1 MQCPKCGYIS
11 FDHLEVCVKCKKN
24 IKAVSDSLHGTVF
37 QAKAPAFLQ
46 LHPQQTQDEMGG
58 DDVFLKKPGAGDD
71 YIDDDLEI
79 LIEDAPEQES
89 EIEIAE
95 DSREGDLKMETG
107 EAAAGEGEED
117 DREIEIDFSQFEDT
131 HDDEAALADE
141 GEKEERSFSMEMP
154 EALSDISDLAPPGKK
169 GAAAKETSQIT
180 AKKTVDTP
188 DVDDLDFDLGL
199 DDLDSHQAPAPVSA
213 KEETTLSLDDIDFS
227 DTLTKSSPTEPSK
240 IGATD
245 MDEELNFDLD
255 LGGLSIHED
264 K

>member
-24 IKAVSDSLHGTVF
+24 IKAMSDSLRGTVF

-46 LHPQQTQDEMGG
+46 LHPSQSQEDEGRE
-58 DDVFLKKPGAGDD
+58 DVPLARSGLGED

-79 LIEDAPEQES
+79 LIEDAPEEES

-95 DSREGDLKMETG
+95 DSLKVDMKMETDK
-107 EAAAGEGEED
+107 AAAGEEAED

-131 HDDEAALADE
+131 QDTEPALTDE
-141 GEKEERSFSMEMP
+141 GVKEEKSFTLEMP
-154 EALSDISDLAPPGKK
+154 ESLADISDLAPPAKK
-169 GAAAKETSQIT
+169 GGGVQETSQVA
-180 AKKTVDTP
+180 AKKA
-188 DVDDLDFDLGL
+188 VDDLDFDLGL
-199 DDLDSHQAPAPVSA
+199 DDLESPQTPAAASS
-213 KEETTLSLDDIDFS
+213 KETMLSLDDIDFS

-240 IGATD
+240 TGTTD

-255 LGGLSIHED
+255 LGGLSIHKD

>member
-24 IKAVSDSLHGTVF
+24 IKEASESLHGTVF
-37 QAKAPAFLQ
+37 KAQAPAFLQ
-46 LHPQQTQDEMGG
+46 LHPQQSGDETEG
-58 DDVFLKKPGAGDD
+58 DDAFVKKSGVGED

-95 DSREGDLKMETG
+95 DSRKGDLKMEAGKAATG
-107 EAAAGEGEED
+107 EGDEED

-141 GEKEERSFSMEMP
+141 GEKEEKSFAMEMP

-169 GAAAKETSQIT
+169 AVEN
-180 AKKTVDTP
+180 P
-188 DVDDLDFDLGL
+188 EVDDLDFDLGL
-199 DDLDSHQAPAPVSA
+199 DDLDSHQSPAPESA

-227 DTLTKSSPTEPSK
+227 ETLTKSTPTEPSK
-240 IGATD
+240 PGMTD

-255 LGGLSIHED
+255 LGGLTIHKD